1 MPLRAPGR
9 PRSASPCRLPLPR
22 PAASHGEK
30 RGRSRHRARHADT
43 SRNEASPPREPIGSG
58 GDVFLA
64 RLGSGRRRAPG
75 LGSDCLVGLP
85 ALLSETDYDVLLLPS
100 CVPMG
105 PRMSSL
111 FIASRR
117 SGFLVYRWRALDN
130 QTAASK
136 VLFFFIYLK
145 KCIFLL
151 YVKKLFFFSDQ
162 RHMGSVLL
170 LLVEV
175 SHFSSHAIAKHQNS
189 VVTIHTV
196 QNLPRACPNS

>member
-1 MPLRAPGR
+1 MLGDGATPSTG
-9 PRSASPCRLPLPR
+9 SASECITLPVPPSSSATSSLR
-22 PAASHGEK
+22 PSHGEK
-30 RGRSRHRARHADT
+30 RGRRRHRARHADT

-145 KCIFLL
+145 N
-151 YVKKLFFFSDQ
+151 VFFF
-162 RHMGSVLL
+162 
-170 LLVEV
+170 
-175 SHFSSHAIAKHQNS
+175 F
-189 VVTIHTV
+189 T
-196 QNLPRACPNS
+196 